1 MALKKNLLKQN
12 SQYTV
17 TYSGMRG
24 VDFSSE
30 NRSAKRYR
38 YAYLENMYR
47 DYSGGGEG
55 ITESVPGFRKV
66 FSSYQKTNAIYMHKD
81 ADGYEHGIVHCG
93 TGLVRFKV
101 ADRDSGT
108 KTKLS
113 VTMKNN
119 KSCGFT
125 SGSDLYILD
134 GESITKVAK
143 DGSCAKVGENTDAAP
158 YIPTVYLN
166 GEEYEQRNLLTE
178 KFKERFLISVA
189 SGYSASTEGLKF
201 KITSVED
208 MTVSVIGL
216 EEGVGG
222 AIYIPAYVSIAGQRY
237 KVTEIEDNAFYANH
251 DVISAVISD
260 SVVRIGKSAF
270 ISCVN
275 MTELILGANV
285 EIIDNNALLGCES
298 LSKLYI
304 GSAVKKIGVAALS
317 ACYALEKID
326 YAGTAANFAEIDN
339 QASMGNIVI
348 NYEVKHNDL
357 MVEIPIFSPAKSVE
371 AVEINGTATTF
382 SLKTSGSRVLSVL
395 LRSEGKNSLDG
406 CEITVHG
413 STDPAKFTLNSV
425 GTNFISEEHASI
437 TGEAAILGCTVCE
450 SFDGRIFLAGNP
462 KLPNTV
468 FYSSRDDTGRNNP
481 LYFGILNY
489 FNDGVGS
496 FTVKALLAGG
506 DSLAV
511 FKSGDDG
518 SGSIY
523 YHTPK
528 ETGEGILP
536 KIYPVSYVHSG
547 ISAVGE
553 AISFFDDPI
562 FLSPL
567 GCTALDK
574 KMINLERSITTRSS
588 NVNAKLL
595 SEDLS
600 KATMAKWCG
609 YLAVQAGE
617 HIYLADSRQTFTGS
631 EGRTEYEWYYL
642 SGIGAY
648 LNARKVFKYSE
659 TAKTGYSVRYDKV
672 HEEVEGEV
680 YMTSTPSRESVYY
693 TTEDGIDY
701 EVYTDGEMRDGTF
714 YPASCV
720 CAAADGELLFFG
732 TEGGD
737 VCVFNNDKRGLAP
750 DYIKSMS
757 DFDEAEYKQSFG
769 NRIHPYYYS
778 FDGHAP
784 TYAMRTVSD
793 DGSIPNFTKST
804 VKHSLTVKMR
814 CLGGT
819 SVSCEVGTDRKG
831 YSEIAILPDACM
843 NFAEFDFATLSFENK
858 DYVTVALKERE
869 KGWIEKNVGFYSNKY
884 MSPFGI
890 YSITYRFS
898 VKGRIK

>member
-1 MALKKNLLKQN
+1 MALKKNRLSQG

-17 TYSGMRG
+17 SYSGMRG

-38 YAYLENMYR
+38 YSYLENMYR

-66 FSSYQKTNAIYMHKD
+66 FSSYQRTNAIYMHKD
-81 ADGYEHGIVHCG
+81 ANGYEHGIAHCG
-93 TGLVRFKV
+93 TGLIRFKV
-101 ADRDSGT
+101 ENRDIGS

-113 VTMKNN
+113 VTMKNS
-119 KSCGFT
+119 KSCGFV

-134 GESITKVAK
+134 GESVTRVRG
-143 DGSCAKVGENTDAAP
+143 DGSCSKVGDETDAAP

-166 GEEYEQRNLLTE
+166 GEEHEQRNLLTE
-178 KFKERFLISVA
+178 KFKEKFLISTA
-189 SGYSASTEGLKF
+189 AGYSASTEGLQF
-201 KITSVED
+201 KITSTED
-208 MTVSVIGL
+208 MTASVSGL
-216 EEGVGG
+216 SEGVGG
-222 AIYIPAYVSIAGQRY
+222 VIYIPSYASIAGERY
-237 KVTEIEDNAFYANH
+237 KVTEIQDNAFYANH
-251 DVISAVISD
+251 KITEVIISD
-260 SVVRIGKSAF
+260 SVIRIGKCAF
-270 ISCVN
+270 ISCTK
-275 MTELILGANV
+275 MTKLICGAGV
-285 EIIDNNALLGCES
+285 ETIDSNALLGCES
-298 LSKLYI
+298 LTKLYI
-304 GSAVKKIGVAALS
+304 GRAVKKIGVAAFNACLS
-317 ACYALEKID
+317 LEKID
-326 YAGTAANFAEIDN
+326 YAGTSSNFNEIDN
-339 QASMGNIVI
+339 QSNMGNIVV
-348 NYEVKHNDL
+348 NYEVKYNEL
-357 MVEIPIFSPAKSVE
+357 TVEIPIFSPANSVE
-371 AVEINGTATTF
+371 KVEINGTDTDF
-382 SLKTSGSRVLSVL
+382 SLKTSDSRVLAVL
-395 LRSEGKNSLDG
+395 IHSENKNSMDG
-406 CEITVHG
+406 SEITVHG
-413 STDPAKFTLNSV
+413 SADPAKFTLNSV

-437 TGEAAILGCTVCE
+437 TGKAAIFGCTVCE
-450 SFDGRIFLAGNP
+450 NFDGRIFLSGNP

-468 FYSSRDDTGRNNP
+468 FYSSRDDTGKNNP

-496 FTVKALLAGG
+496 FTVKAILAGG

-518 SGSIY
+518 GGSIY

-528 ETGEGILP
+528 ETGIDILP

-574 KMINLERSITTRSS
+574 KMINLERSVTTRSS

-595 SEDLS
+595 CEDLS
-600 KATMAKWCG
+600 KASLAKWCG
-609 YLAVQAGE
+609 YLVVQTGE
-617 HIYLADSRQTFTGS
+617 HIYLADSRQTFTNS

-648 LNARKVFKYSE
+648 LSARKIFKYSE
-659 TAKTGYSVRYDKV
+659 TAKEGYSVKYDKV
-672 HEEVEGEV
+672 HEEVLGEV
-680 YMTSTPSRESVYY
+680 YMKSTSSREIVYF

-701 EVYTDGEMRDGTF
+701 EVYTDGEMREGNF

-720 CAAADGELLFFG
+720 CAADGDLLFFG
-732 TEGGD
+732 TTGGD
-737 VCVFNNDKRGLAP
+737 ICVFNNDKRGLAP
-750 DYIKSMS
+750 DYIKGMS

-769 NRIHPYYYS
+769 SRIHPYYYS
-778 FDGHAP
+778 FDNHAP
-784 TYAMRTVSD
+784 TYALRTVSD
-793 DGSIPNFTKST
+793 DGSIPHFTKST

-819 SVSCEVGTDRKG
+819 SVNCEVGTDGRG
-831 YSEIAILPDACM
+831 YSEIANLPDACM
-843 NFAEFDFATLSFENK
+843 NFAEFDFASLSFENK
-858 DYVTVALKERE
+858 DYVTVALKEKE
-869 KGWIEKNVGFYSNKY
+869 KGWIEKNIAFYSNKY

>member
-1 MALKKNLLKQN
+1 
-12 SQYTV
+12 
-17 TYSGMRG
+17 MRG
-24 VDFSSE
+24 VDFSSDS
-30 NRSAKRYR
+30 RSAKRYR

-66 FSSYQKTNAIYMHKD
+66 FSTYKRINAIYTHKD
-81 ADGYEHGIVHCG
+81 ENGEEHGIVHYG
-93 TGLVRFKV
+93 TGLIRFKV
-101 ADRDSGT
+101 SERDSGD

-113 VTMKNN
+113 VTMKNG
-119 KSCGFT
+119 KSCGFV
-125 SGSDLYILD
+125 SGNDLFILD
-134 GESITKVAK
+134 GESMTMIK
-143 DGSCAKVGENTDAAP
+143 GNGECSKVGDDTDAAP

-178 KFKERFLISVA
+178 KFKEKFLISA
-189 SGYSASTEGLKF
+189 SSGYSASTEGLIF
-201 KITSVED
+201 KINSDED
-208 MTVSVIGL
+208 MTASVAGI

-222 AIYIPAYVSIAGQRY
+222 VIYIPSYASIAGVRY
-237 KVTEIEDNAFYANH
+237 KVTEISKNAFYANKNITS
-251 DVISAVISD
+251 VIISD
-260 SVVRIGKSAF
+260 SVTRIGNAAF
-270 ISCVN
+270 ISCTK
-275 MTELILGANV
+275 MTELVCGAGV
-285 EIIDNNALLGCES
+285 EIIENNAFLGCEA
-298 LSKLYI
+298 LAKLHL
-304 GSAVKKIGVAALS
+304 GSSVKKIGAAAFG
-317 ACYALEKID
+317 ACAKLTHID
-326 YAGTAANFAEIDN
+326 YEGTEENFGAIENRADMTKI
-339 QASMGNIVI
+339 SV
-348 NYEVKHNDL
+348 NYEVKYNEL
-357 MVEIPIFSPAKSVE
+357 IMEIPIFSPAC
-371 AVEINGTATTF
+371 AVDSAEINGVATDF
-382 SLKTSGSRVLSVL
+382 EVKTVNSRVVGILI
-395 LRSEGKNSLDG
+395 RSQNKNSLDG
-406 CEITVHG
+406 SEICVHG
-413 STDPAKFTLNSV
+413 RTNPSKFTLNSV
-425 GTNFISEEHASI
+425 GNNFISEEHGLI
-437 TGEAAILGCTVCE
+437 TGSAAILGCTVCE
-450 SFDGRIFLAGNP
+450 NFDGRIFLAGNP

-496 FTVKALLAGG
+496 FTVKSMLAGG

-528 ETGEGILP
+528 ETGFDILP

-553 AISFFDDPI
+553 SISFFDDPI

-574 KMINLERSITTRSS
+574 KMINLERSVTTRSS

-595 SEDLS
+595 CEDLS
-600 KATMAKWCG
+600 KASMTKWCG
-609 YLAVQAGE
+609 YLVIQTGE
-617 HIYLADSRQTFTGS
+617 RLYLADSRQCYTNS
-631 EGRTEYEWYYL
+631 EGRLEYEWYYL
-642 SGIGAY
+642 SGIGSY
-648 LNARKVFKYSE
+648 LGARRIFKYSE
-659 TAKTGYSVRYDKV
+659 NAKTGYAVREDKV
-672 HEEVEGEV
+672 HEETESEV
-680 YMTSTPSRESVYY
+680 YMTYTPQKESVYY
-693 TTEDGIDY
+693 TTEQGVDY
-701 EVYTDGEMRDGTF
+701 EVYTNGEMRDGLF

-720 CAAADGELLFFG
+720 CSADGDLLFFG

-737 VCVFNNDKRGLAP
+737 VCVFNNDMRGVAP
-750 DYIKSMS
+750 SYVQGMS
-757 DFDEAEYKQSFG
+757 EFDEAEYKASFG
-769 NRIHPYYYS
+769 KRIHPYYYS
-778 FDGHAP
+778 FDNHAP
-784 TYAMRTVSD
+784 CYAMRTVAD
-793 DGSIPNFTKST
+793 DGSIPHFTKST

-819 SVSCEVGTDRKG
+819 SVRCEVGTDVKG
-831 YSEIAILPDACM
+831 YNEIAALPDACM

-869 KGWIEKNVGFYSNKY
+869 KGWIEKNVGFYSSEY